1 MRVLIAFDG
10 SRQAETA
17 VALARAL
24 RWPSG
29 TALRVVQV
37 LAPLTLSSAAAAEAL
52 TRLDEAARAALGDS
66 ASALARD
73 GLTIDHEVLHGDA
86 VDALVSDAGRWKA
99 DLVVSGSRGHGPIA
113 TTLLGSVA
121 LALTEHAPCPVLVA
135 RRPQCERIVFAE
147 DGSSSAAEARRL
159 LLSWPVFAATPIRV
173 VSVAHVVRALDSG
186 VAPTMREEARRVHEE
201 VERETRAEHERFAKE
216 AADQIRAKGLRV
228 ESEVRTGDPANELLA
243 ATGAAGADLI
253 VMGTRGRGTMARLL
267 LGSVARKILLHAPSS
282 VLVVR
287 GTAK

>member
-17 VALARAL
+17 LALARAL
-24 RWPSG
+24 AWPSG
-29 TALRVVQV
+29 TTLRIVQV
-37 LAPLTLSSAAAAEAL
+37 LAPLTLSSAAAAESL
-52 TRLDEAARAALGDS
+52 TRLDDAARAALGDS
-66 ASALARD
+66 ATALARD
-73 GLTIDHEVLHGDA
+73 GVTIDHEVLHGDV
-86 VDALVSDAGRWKA
+86 VDGLVSDAGRWKA
-99 DLVVSGSRGHGPIA
+99 DLMISGSRGHGPIA

-135 RRPQCERIVFAE
+135 RHPRCEGIVFAE
-147 DGSSSAAEARRL
+147 DGSPSAAEARRL
-159 LLSWPVFAATPIRV
+159 LLTWPVFAATAVRV

-186 VAPTMREEARRVHEE
+186 IAPTMREEARRVHEE
-201 VERETRAEHERFAKE
+201 VERETRAEHERYAKD
-216 AADQIRAKGLRV
+216 AADELRAKGRRV
-228 ESEVRTGDPANELLA
+228 ETEVRAGDPANELLA
-243 ATGAAGADLI
+243 AASAAGADLI

-287 GTAK
+287 TPSK